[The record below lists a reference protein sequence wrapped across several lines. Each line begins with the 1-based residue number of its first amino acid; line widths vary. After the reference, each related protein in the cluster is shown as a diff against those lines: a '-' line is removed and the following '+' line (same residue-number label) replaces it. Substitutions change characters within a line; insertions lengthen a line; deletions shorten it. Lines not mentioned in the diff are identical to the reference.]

1 MEGRHVRAGR
11 TEREDPSLSAW
22 TSLIKLAFLALLFT
36 KRAVTTVPIP
46 GVVVRINASRWRL
59 WAELAGRTRAL
70 CCAVCGWIEELDRK
84 ALRLAFSKG
93 RPALLVSSSGG
104 GNELSAFAAVWGFL
118 LITEF
123 PAVPK
128 LLMRRWAES
137 VLAHRAA
144 VGAGSSAAGGV
155 SPQLPPQSPLCSKR
169 TAPRI
174 RIQKKRL

>member
-36 KRAVTTVPIP
+36 KRAVTTVPNP
-46 GVVVRINASRWRL
+46 VRINASRWRL

-155 SPQLPPQSPLCSKR
+155 SPQLPPQPPLCNKR